1 MEIGKLIE
9 YKKRNRNRADI
20 ESGKKILYKIKESV
34 KSLSFH
40 MFWWTSILE
49 YNKNIFVIFQTVDTS
64 IW

>member
-20 ESGKKILYKIKESV
+20 ESGKKVLYKIKESV

-40 MFWWTSILE
+40 MF
-49 YNKNIFVIFQTVDTS
+49 
-64 IW
+64 

>member
-9 YKKRNRNRADI
+9 YKKRNRNHADI
-20 ESGKKILYKIKESV
+20 EAGKKVLYKIKENV
-34 KSLSFH
+34 KPLSFH

-49 YNKNIFVIFQTVDTS
+49 YNKNIFVIFQTVDPS